1 MSYYIISFDPGPMEQ
16 FQKRFSFLEDAIWI
30 EDQENL
36 TQLLNPPGVESFYI
50 VHLTNKRDQTD
61 DLVLTIREK
70 EISAKIIYI
79 VEEGKALDLKSHQM
93 TPVGGDAY
101 VSLHVERDEFE
112 SILQGLKPVALNP
125 WGNRLEIGA
134 EEVSSQSRLE
144 DLRNNPKNI
153 ALEKIFAEVFDTKK
167 NKPTWQSAASLSV
180 DEGLKELELPE
191 IPEIPEIPEDLVLG
205 DDMSDKDQELS
216 LDDLDDLGDIELG
229 NDLEVES
236 ENLEE
241 EGLDLDLGE
250 EIGLDLSTSSEVPDT
265 EIEDSGMDLDLDE
278 SLSLDDSIEESDDTD
293 DLELSEAD
301 NSDLDFSL
309 DDIKQEVAEELAEEE
324 FTDLGEELSLSEDD
338 AMNLDFNGEDDLSLS
353 GDLTLDDSDDH
364 ELSGDID
371 LSDDARE
378 KLKEID
384 AIMDHDSSQVGI
396 SVGFTADENELN
408 EDDIGLSLAGDEDE
422 LNEDDIGL
430 SLYGE
435 DPSEL
440 TEIEADS
447 DLEQSLVSDDLDL
460 ESLNFTNEEP
470 EEVAVVAAPSA
481 KKTKS
486 PKESY
491 DGSIGKDLKEISGAY
506 SGEMDR
512 VQATISN
519 LRSDR
524 EELLTKIQKF
534 EEDKILQNRQM
545 LTMRAELDEKKIEL
559 SIVRKKLNE
568 EISELKDRQKVFE
581 EKKLILEERNRI
593 LNQELDKT
601 SQKNKID
608 VRKVQMRERELEQK
622 LELLKADS
630 ETQIRHR
637 DLKILELKRKL
648 DAMEFDVE
656 SISVQEQRSVESRF
670 ELEDKLDKAIKTLRN
685 AITVLEDENDKGG
698 ALDALKKNIDM

>member
-1 MSYYIISFDPGPMEQ
+1 MAYYIISFDPRPMEQ

-36 TQLLNPPGVESFYI
+36 AELLNPPGVESFYI
-50 VHLTNKRDQTD
+50 VQLTNERELTD
-61 DLVLTIREK
+61 NLVLIIREK
-70 EISAKIIYI
+70 ETSAKIIYV
-79 VEEGKALDLKSHQM
+79 VEERNAPNLKSHQM

-101 VSLHVERDEFE
+101 VPLHIDKDQFKG
-112 SILQGLKPVALNP
+112 ILDGLKPLALNP
-125 WGNRLEIGA
+125 RGNRLEIGVEDISA
-134 EEVSSQSRLE
+134 QSGLEELK
-144 DLRNNPKNI
+144 NNLNNI
-153 ALEKIFAEVFDTKK
+153 ELEKIFAEVFETKK
-167 NKPTWQSAASLSV
+167 KKPSWQSAASLNSEEV
-180 DEGLKELELPE
+180 PDELELPD
-191 IPEIPEIPEDLVLG
+191 IPEIPDDLVLG

-216 LDDLDDLGDIELG
+216 LDDLG
-229 NDLEVES
+229 DLELSADGEVET
-236 ENLEE
+236 ETLEE
-241 EGLDLDLGE
+241 EGLELDLGGEIDLDLSASDE
-250 EIGLDLSTSSEVPDT
+250 LSEAQ
-265 EIEDSGMDLDLDE
+265 IEDSGMDLDLDE
-278 SLSLDDSIEESDDTD
+278 GFSLDESTEESDDTD

-309 DDIKQEVAEELAEEE
+309 DDIKEEVAM
-324 FTDLGEELSLSEDD
+324 DLGDELSLAEDD
-338 AMNLDFNGEDDLSLS
+338 DMSLDFS
-353 GDLTLDDSDDH
+353 GGDDLTLDDSDDL
-364 ELSGDID
+364 ELSGDVD
-371 LSDDARE
+371 LSDDAKE

-384 AIMDHDSSQVGI
+384 AIMDLDASQIGI
-396 SVGFTADENELN
+396 SVDLSADESEL
-408 EDDIGLSLAGDEDE
+408 DDNDFGLSLGGDQAAE
-422 LNEDDIGL
+422 I
-430 SLYGE
+430 
-435 DPSEL
+435 
-440 TEIEADS
+440 TEMEADS

-470 EEVAVVAAPSA
+470 EEVVVATAPMA
-481 KKTKS
+481 KKAKT

-519 LRSDR
+519 LRTDR
-524 EELLTKIQKF
+524 EELLAKIQKF
-534 EEDKILQNRQM
+534 EEDKMLQSRQM

-568 EISELKDRQKVFE
+568 EISELKDRQKIFE

-593 LNQELDKT
+593 LTQELDKT

-630 ETQIRHR
+630 ETQVRHR

>member
-1 MSYYIISFDPGPMEQ
+1 MAYYIISFDPGPMEQ
-16 FQKRFSFLEDAIWI
+16 FQKRFRFLEDAIWI

-36 TQLLNPPGVESFYI
+36 AQLLNPPGVESFYI
-50 VHLTNKRDQTD
+50 VQLTNERELTD

-70 EISAKIIYI
+70 ETSAKIIYV
-79 VEEGKALDLKSHQM
+79 VEEGKAPDLKSHQM

-101 VSLHVERDEFE
+101 VPLNIEKDQFNA
-112 SILQGLKPVALNP
+112 ILDGLKPLALNP
-125 WGNRLEIGA
+125 RGNRLEIGA
-134 EEVSSQSRLE
+134 GDMSAHSGLEELK
-144 DLRNNPKNI
+144 NNPKNI
-153 ALEKIFAEVFDTKK
+153 ELEKIFAEVFETKK
-167 NKPTWQSAASLSV
+167 KKASWQSAASLNAEEV
-180 DEGLKELELPE
+180 PDELELPD
-191 IPEIPEIPEDLVLG
+191 IPEIPDDLVLG

-216 LDDLDDLGDIELG
+216 LDDLG
-229 NDLEVES
+229 DLELSADGEVET
-236 ENLEE
+236 EALEE

-250 EIGLDLSTSSEVPDT
+250 EIDLDLSGSDELAETKL
-265 EIEDSGMDLDLDE
+265 EDSGMDLDLDE
-278 SLSLDDSIEESDDTD
+278 GFSLDESTEESDDSD

-301 NSDLDFSL
+301 NSDLNFSL
-309 DDIKQEVAEELAEEE
+309 DDIKEEVAM
-324 FTDLGEELSLSEDD
+324 DLGDELSLSEDD
-338 AMNLDFNGEDDLSLS
+338 DMSLDFSGGDDLNLS
-353 GDLTLDDSDDH
+353 DDLTLDDSDDL
-364 ELSGDID
+364 ELSGDVD
-371 LSDDARE
+371 LSDDAKE

-384 AIMDHDSSQVGI
+384 AILDLDASQVGI
-396 SVGFTADENELN
+396 SVDLSADESELDEN
-408 EDDIGLSLAGDEDE
+408 DFGLSLGGDEAA
-422 LNEDDIGL
+422 
-430 SLYGE
+430 
-435 DPSEL
+435 
-440 TEIEADS
+440 EIIEMEADS

-470 EEVAVVAAPSA
+470 EEVVVAAAPAA
-481 KKTKS
+481 KKAKA

-519 LRSDR
+519 LRTDR
-524 EELLTKIQKF
+524 EELLAKIQKF
-534 EEDKILQNRQM
+534 EEDKMLQSRQM

-568 EISELKDRQKVFE
+568 EISELKDRQKLFE

-593 LNQELDKT
+593 LTQELDKT

-630 ETQIRHR
+630 ETQVRHR